1 MQEAEVAEPCVT
13 QQGITLQ
20 VRAVIAFKV
29 GDDNESIANAGRRF
43 LDDQDSM
50 PELVGR
56 IFAGHLRSV
65 VGSMTVEDIIRER
78 QKLAA
83 EVLDASKPEMAKL
96 GFVVDAFQ
104 IESIDDGQAGYIKA
118 LSQPHIAAVNQNAQ
132 YAQAQADQASSK
144 VRQESDRNQ
153 ADYQQ
158 QTAVAKA
165 EYQAQIDRA
174 QQTAAQ
180 AGPLAQAKAQQD
192 VLSEQAKV
200 AQAQAE
206 LRRQQLVAEVVRPAE
221 AEAEKVRTLAK
232 ANADAIRLQ
241 AEATASS
248 GGVVLERML
257 VEKMPEILGAA
268 AGELRQANVTILNG
282 SAGLG
287 DLVAGLAAQA
297 TSILEIVRKGNGKAA
312 DVFAAS
318 LSAGVTQEP
327 GCGACPRADQA
338 LRTNN
343 AGAFSAIGPEGRHAA
358 VSRSKFLAGKAPGQ
372 VPSARR
378 KRQAPRGL
386 APAVL
391 PGRAGLQR
399 RPARRRRRPRSPH
412 SGSGRLD
419 TATSP
424 TPGCWRRMRST
435 AMGHTFSPL

>member
-1 MQEAEVAEPCVT
+1 
-13 QQGITLQ
+13 
-20 VRAVIAFKV
+20 
-29 GDDNESIANAGRRF
+29 
-43 LDDQDSM
+43 M

-118 LSQPHIAAVNQNAQ
+118 LSQPHIAAVNQNANI
-132 YAQAQADQASSK
+132 AQAQADQASSK

-318 LSAGVTQEP
+318 LTAGVGQEP
-327 GCGACPRADQA
+327 G
-338 LRTNN
+338 
-343 AGAFSAIGPEGRHAA
+343 AGPP
-358 VSRSKFLAGKAPGQ
+358 AG
-372 VPSARR
+372 
-378 KRQAPRGL
+378 
-386 APAVL
+386 
-391 PGRAGLQR
+391 
-399 RPARRRRRPRSPH
+399 
-412 SGSGRLD
+412 
-419 TATSP
+419 
-424 TPGCWRRMRST
+424 
-435 AMGHTFSPL
+435 